1 MSNKPWIG
9 VDFDG
14 TLAEYHGWGND
25 LGKPIKPMVA
35 RIKKWLELGIEVRIM
50 TARAY
55 SDETFESKAEKRQ
68 QIALIK
74 EWCKKHIGVALPVTN
89 QKDYN
94 MIQLW
99 DDRAVGV
106 EPNTGKRLGGY
117 RGYDVGGVDDDLL
130 DVLV

>member
-1 MSNKPWIG
+1 MNNNGWIG

-25 LGKPIKPMVA
+25 TGKPVKPMVA
-35 RIKKWLELGIEVRIM
+35 LVKKWLELGIEVRIV

-55 SDETFESKAEKRQ
+55 SDGTPESVKEKLYQ
-68 QIALIK
+68 VGLIK
-74 EWCKKHIGVALPVTN
+74 DWCKKHIGIALPVTC

-117 RGYDVGGVDDDLL
+117 RGYDVGVDNDLL
-130 DVLV
+130 DVHN